1 MGIAGVTHIVVG
13 QQNSETKEK
22 KVDDDRSSGCKIGNI
37 EKKER
42 KKERMKYETF
52 TLGNKESFLL

>member
-42 KKERMKYETF
+42 KNEI
-52 TLGNKESFLL
+52 

>member
-22 KVDDDRSSGCKIGNI
+22 KVDDDLSSGCKIGNI
-37 EKKER
+37 E